1 VTIRQRL
8 AGSLLLL
15 AVFLMGWQWGPG
27 LVGLPVYFVPPL
39 SAVVAEFGRMVTQE
53 QLLHHTLVTAGS
65 VVVGFV
71 GGSAI
76 GMIAGYLLGLSA
88 TAEIMLSPYILG
100 LQIAP
105 KVAFAPLFI
114 LWFGY
119 TAFPRIL
126 VAILI
131 TFFPVLV
138 NVLSA
143 VRAVD
148 PDLINLARSLSAS
161 RAQVFWK
168 VEFPSSLPSLF
179 AGLRIAATLA
189 VIGVV
194 VGEMSGGNS
203 GLGYL
208 LTYGEGQADTPMVF
222 VSIIMLTLIG
232 IVVYLAVA
240 GAERGLLGWRPTA
253 AGV

>member
-1 VTIRQRL
+1 VTPRQIAASAALLVLFL
-8 AGSLLLL
+8 A
-15 AVFLMGWQWGPG
+15 AWQWGPALIG
-27 LVGLPVYFVPPL
+27 MPAFFIPPVSDVVG
-39 SAVVAEFGRMVTQE
+39 EFGRMIGQE
-53 QLLHHTLVTAGS
+53 KLFYHTAVTAAS

-71 GGSAI
+71 AGSLI
-76 GMIAGYLLGLSA
+76 GMIAGYALGMSV
-88 TAEIMLSPYILG
+88 TAELVLSPYILG

-119 TAFPRIL
+119 NAFPRIL

-138 NVLSA
+138 NVLGA
-143 VRAVD
+143 VRNVD
-148 PDLINLARSLSAS
+148 PDLVNLARSLSAS

-168 VEFPSSLPSLF
+168 VEFPASMPALF
-179 AGLRIAATLA
+179 SGLRIAATLA

-208 LTYGEGQADTPMVF
+208 LTFGEGQADTAMVF
-222 VSIIMLTLIG
+222 VAIILLTVIG
-232 IVVYLAVA
+232 ILAYLGVVAL
-240 GAERGLLGWRPTA
+240 ERALPDWGPKRPA
-253 AGV
+253 Q

>member
-1 VTIRQRL
+1 MTRGQLLTSL
-8 AGSLLLL
+8 ALFV
-15 AVFLMGWQWGPG
+15 VFLAGWQWGPG
-27 LVGLPVYFVPPL
+27 LVGMPIYFVPPFSDVML
-39 SAVVAEFGRMVTQE
+39 AFVRMVAQE
-53 QLLHHTLVTAGS
+53 QLFHHTLVTALS
-65 VVVGFV
+65 VVVGFLA
-71 GGSAI
+71 GSLI
-76 GMIAGYLLGLSA
+76 GMVSGYLLGLSV
-88 TAEIMLSPYILG
+88 TAEIVLSPYILG

-119 TAFPRIL
+119 TTFPRIL

-138 NVLSA
+138 NVLGA
-143 VRAVD
+143 VRTVD

-161 RAQVFWK
+161 RSQVFWK
-168 VEFPSSLPSLF
+168 VEFPASMPALF
-179 AGLRIAATLA
+179 SGLRIAATLA

-222 VSIIMLTLIG
+222 VSIILLTIIG
-232 IVVYLAVA
+232 IITYLAVV
-240 GAERGLLGWRPTA
+240 GAERALLNWGPKRQTH
-253 AGV
+253 